1 MALMGLLGLCG
12 CDPPE
17 ACTSTL
23 RLIFGLGL
31 RGTATAM
38 ASACARSISSMEA
51 PDFLAASCA
60 MTAAY
65 SLSISACLLS
75 RSCCSTLESKEFTD
89 ATPGLFGLLPT
100 LLVLVLLPLPKLFRL
115 LIPFFIQLFDVLAGL
130 SRPGENG
137 CFLGERTISIS
148 RVPFDA
154 MALFRIL
161 FPTVKRAV
169 PKKRAQKTY
178 APATPTDSN
187 GSLDRSRRAC
197 WENGGSQ
204 YQGRF
209 G

>member
-1 MALMGLLGLCG
+1 MV
-12 CDPPE
+12 
-17 ACTSTL
+17 
-23 RLIFGLGL
+23 GLGL
-31 RGTATAM
+31 RGTAAAM
-38 ASACARSISSMEA
+38 ASACTRSISSTEA
-51 PDFLAASCA
+51 PDFLAASWA

-65 SLSISACLLS
+65 NLSISACLWS

-89 ATPGLFGLLPT
+89 ATPGLLGLLPA

-115 LIPFFIQLFDVLAGL
+115 LMPFFTQLLDVLAGL
-130 SRPGENG
+130 FKLGL
-137 CFLGERTISIS
+137 LGEPTISIS

-154 MALFRIL
+154 IALFRIL
-161 FPTVKRAV
+161 FPTVKRAD

-178 APATPTDSN
+178 APATPTDSR

-204 YQGRF
+204 YQGRS